1 MKISSLYYSQTCKS
15 TKYAYYYKVSKSTQW
30 LSQQGE
36 NLTGIY
42 ALNVLLFI
50 PSDYFLT
57 QNLTVLR

>member
-1 MKISSLYYSQTCKS
+1 MP
-15 TKYAYYYKVSKSTQW
+15 YYYKVSKSTQW